1 MHNTH
6 SNIFNK
12 FDEQK
17 EEEEEEEE
25 EEEDI
30 NIDDIDFEP
39 VRSNTYEQQPRSISK
54 MDDSIENNP
63 VSNFNSNNLKFYP
76 FSNNKLTRSTATL
89 NLSLNKPNMTPTN
102 SELRVTSSRLGNN
115 TNTSNVNVRDDED
128 DDDDIEMDGGN
139 VHHFM
144 HKWSPFNDIPP
155 TTPNL
160 KRTASISH
168 LSPFITNPETLK
180 KWNYSKQTSFPA
192 QPRSNLGSSLSSNV
206 DNQWNNK
213 NRTTLNPEVF
223 QSSGLRSKVATIE
236 KPLYPKKLNMPNT
249 PVKRYPLKDTTNL
262 LNIRPSPV
270 MEEGMVSPL
279 KVNQFNLHFM
289 GSVTTDK
296 NKKAFSVDSGVNSL
310 NSSPLGKERLL
321 NISHDTNI
329 STIIEHELDGSISNF
344 QSSKDSLNSTT
355 ISTTNNTN
363 RFKKIKKNRESVVFK
378 NTELTHSLQ
387 QFTDELYGTD
397 DNTKNNIER
406 SDLKYT
412 VQISDTGKSPNSL
425 SFFNKFPPPLKLNR
439 NKFNTSPIR
448 TLSSDS
454 EPALNTPTKRKS
466 SIHKR
471 PTIII
476 DPPQQYS
483 DKKVYSPTKVKRHIN
498 ATIKP
503 SLVNPDSHLFEQFV
517 DVRVIGEGEFS
528 KVYQAT
534 LPDIEKRIAIKSVT
548 PNKHSPA
555 NRILQEIKLLAE
567 IKENQLDREGKE
579 YVIDFISSWKNM
591 DSFYIMTT
599 YYENGNLDTFLQ
611 DQITIKKKRL
621 EDWRIW
627 KIIVELCLALRF
639 IHDSCSIVHLDLK
652 PANIMISFEGNL
664 KLADF
669 GMATHLPLEDISFEN
684 EGDREYIAPEII
696 SDCIYDFRAD
706 IFSLGLMIVEI
717 AANVVLPDNG
727 NAWHKLRSGD
737 LSDAGRLSS
746 TEIHPESLFSG
757 TTHIDTDLT
766 EFESFFNLHDYDH
779 DPKDDISNNE
789 NGNDSNKAR
798 PSNHYNN
805 SANTRNNQDT
815 ASSNFHNH
823 NNHSVS
829 KMLSSSSKIP
839 AWVPK
844 FLIDG
849 KSLEKMVKWMIEPD
863 YTRRPTAN
871 EILHS
876 EECQYVEVTR
886 KAGAIVQE
894 DDFGPK
900 PVFFEL

>member
-1 MHNTH
+1 MN
-6 SNIFNK
+6 NLQPNVFDKFDDKEDEDDINMNNINFDIFNIDNDE
-12 FDEQK
+12 FDQQMLNECNMDNLSR
-17 EEEEEEEE
+17 E
-25 EEEDI
+25 
-30 NIDDIDFEP
+30 NP
-39 VRSNTYEQQPRSISK
+39 ASNNS
-54 MDDSIENNP
+54 
-63 VSNFNSNNLKFYP
+63 NSNNLKFYP

-89 NLSLNKPNMTPTN
+89 NLSLNKTDMASTGLRIHTDSISNN
-102 SELRVTSSRLGNN
+102 NNNVEL
-115 TNTSNVNVRDDED
+115 DED
-128 DDDDIEMDGGN
+128 VEMNGGN
-139 VHHFM
+139 AHHFM
-144 HKWSPFNDIPP
+144 NRWSPFSDLPP
-155 TTPNL
+155 TTPTL
-160 KRTASISH
+160 KRTASRSH
-168 LSPFITNPETLK
+168 LSPFINNPDTLK
-180 KWNYSKQTSFPA
+180 KWNYRKSTSL
-192 QPRSNLGSSLSSNV
+192 QPQSSLPSLLSTNV
-206 DNQWNNK
+206 DNQWNNENILNDNIETNK
-213 NRTTLNPEVF
+213 NTNYSSNINNTTTLNPEVF
-223 QSSGLRSKVATIE
+223 QNNGLKSKATINE

-249 PVKRYPLKDTTNL
+249 PVKRYPLKDNTNL
-262 LNIRPSPV
+262 SNIRPSPV
-270 MEEGMVSPL
+270 IEEEMISPF
-279 KVNQFNLHFM
+279 KDNQFNVNFM
-289 GSVTTDK
+289 DSAIKNNNSTCNNNSKKNYGTTS
-296 NKKAFSVDSGVNSL
+296 NMNSL

-321 NISHDTNI
+321 NISHGTHTSSINEHNI
-329 STIIEHELDGSISNF
+329 HSSMRNF
-344 QSSKDSLNSTT
+344 DNSGSLNS
-355 ISTTNNTN
+355 SSNGSSTNNLN

-378 NTELTHSLQ
+378 NIELTNSLQ

-397 DNTKNNIER
+397 DNAKNNNN
-406 SDLKYT
+406 SNDLENNKLL
-412 VQISDTGKSPNSL
+412 ISSSKSPNSI

-439 NKFNTSPIR
+439 NSYYTSPIR

-454 EPALNTPTKRKS
+454 EHSLNTPTKRKS

-476 DPPQQYS
+476 NSPQQND
-483 DKKVYSPTKVKRHIN
+483 DKKQHSPTKAKRHIN

-503 SLVNPDSHLFEQFV
+503 AIINPDSHLFEQFA
-517 DVRVIGEGEFS
+517 DVHIVGQGEFS

-534 LPDIEKRIAIKSVT
+534 LPDIKKRIAIKSVT
-548 PNKHSPA
+548 PNKHNSA

-567 IKENQLDREGKE
+567 IKQSELDREGKE
-579 YVIDFISSWKNM
+579 YVIDFVSSWKNM
-591 DSFYIMTT
+591 DTFYIMTT
-599 YYENGNLDTFLQ
+599 YYENGNLDHFLQ

-669 GMATHLPLEDISFEN
+669 GMATHLPLEDVSFEN

-696 SDCIYDFRAD
+696 SECIYDFRAD

-717 AANVVLPDNG
+717 AANVILPDNG

-757 TTHIDTDLT
+757 TTKIDTELT
-766 EFESFFNLHDYDH
+766 EFESFFNMNDYSQSLENS
-779 DPKDDISNNE
+779 SNSNSGSHNTIHNE
-789 NGNDSNKAR
+789 NYVHNNLTNSNK
-798 PSNHYNN
+798 NN
-805 SANTRNNQDT
+805 P
-815 ASSNFHNH
+815 
-823 NNHSVS
+823 VS
-829 KMLSSSSKIP
+829 RMLSTNSKIP

-863 YTRRPTAN
+863 YNRRPTAD
-871 EILHS
+871 EILQS